1 MPSSS
6 SQMGNDY
13 LMPNILFLCTGNA
26 ARSVMATV
34 MMRSE
39 RPEYSIRGAGT
50 FSISGLPMS
59 QRTRAALAKFNLSD
73 PDHKSHQ
80 LEEQDCEW
88 ADLIIIFEREHQE
101 YISRHHTNSLS
112 IVSSLPRISKELE
125 KTSDSFD
132 IRIEKLNLI
141 EKKFEQWE
149 EVIDPA
155 GGDQDIF
162 DSCAREISL
171 LIHELALRL

>member
-1 MPSSS
+1 
-6 SQMGNDY
+6 MGNDY

-26 ARSVMATV
+26 ARSVMATA

-39 RPEYSIRGAGT
+39 RPECNIRGAGT

-59 QRTRAALAKFNLSD
+59 QRTRTALAKFNLSD
-73 PDHKSHQ
+73 PNHKSHQ

-101 YISRHHTNSLS
+101 YISRHHANSLS
-112 IVSSLPRISKELE
+112 KVSSLPRISRELE
-125 KTSDSFD
+125 KTNESLNT
-132 IRIEKLNLI
+132 RLEKLRLA
-141 EKKFEQWE
+141 EKNFEQWE

-155 GGDQDIF
+155 GGDQGIF
-162 DSCAREISL
+162 DSCAQEINSL
-171 LIHELALRL
+171 VHELALRL

>member
-1 MPSSS
+1 
-6 SQMGNDY
+6 
-13 LMPNILFLCTGNA
+13 MPNILFLCTGNA

-39 RPEYSIRGAGT
+39 RPEYGIRGAGT

-59 QRTRAALAKFNLSD
+59 QRTRAALAKFKLSD
-73 PDHKSHQ
+73 PNHKSHQ
-80 LEEQDCEW
+80 LEEKDCEW

-101 YISRHHTNSLS
+101 YVARNHTNSLS
-112 IVSSLPRISKELE
+112 IVSSLPRISRELE
-125 KTSDSFD
+125 KTYESLD
-132 IRIEKLNLI
+132 IRIERLNLA

-149 EVIDPA
+149 EVTDPA
-155 GGDQDIF
+155 GGDQRIF
-162 DSCAREISL
+162 DSCALEISS